1 MSRNYSLKL
10 LLKATTGGTQMMH
23 LTMAFGDKVICEVC
37 SNEDP
42 QFLVCGIH
50 RKPFLCFESRLSGL
64 AYHDWPR

>member
-1 MSRNYSLKL
+1 
-10 LLKATTGGTQMMH
+10 MMH

-64 AYHDWPR
+64 TYHDWPR